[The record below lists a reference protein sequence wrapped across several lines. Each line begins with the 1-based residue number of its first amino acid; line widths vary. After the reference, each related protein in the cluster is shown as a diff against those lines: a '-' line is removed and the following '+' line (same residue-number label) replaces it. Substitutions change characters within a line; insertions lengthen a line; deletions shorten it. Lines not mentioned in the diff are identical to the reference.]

1 MRYFWSWVILSSVVM
16 AMFCLYY
23 LTISVALETDKNTAE
38 ANKAAQELSKAHA
51 LIEEVFRVSI
61 EDDFTSYT
69 IPVTVSAYTAR
80 VEECDATPEVTADMT
95 PSRIGLLAVSR
106 DLIQDM
112 GLKFGDVVMLVD
124 HGFSLGV
131 FTIRDVMNSRYR
143 NRVDILHSLP
153 EAARLFGVKEG
164 VLLVRIVG
172 DS

>member
-1 MRYFWSWVILSSVVM
+1 MNENVLGGLLGLFLGGLLVIGFLVYTKEKAEPVP
-16 AMFCLYY
+16 
-23 LTISVALETDKNTAE
+23 IEVQTA
-38 ANKAAQELSKAHA
+38 ELSKAHA